1 MSLEQTEDLD
11 RNVTY
16 DEIKRAVWDCGTN
29 KSPGL
34 DGFTFVSFVDIG
46 TLLIKML
53 RLLLRISSR
62 LVHSHKGPFMLN
74 ELLSWSNYKRYKA
87 MIFKVDFEKGFSLVR
102 WDYIDDVL
110 KLFGFSYKWRGWING
125 RLKAA
130 RHSVLLNGS
139 PTSEF

>member
-1 MSLEQTEDLD
+1 MNTMSLEKTEDLD
-11 RNVTY
+11 HNVTY
-16 DEIKRAVWDCGTN
+16 DEIKRAVWDYGTN

-53 RLLLRISSR
+53 PFVSNRQIPD
-62 LVHSHKGPFMLN
+62 GPFMLN
-74 ELLSWSNYKRYKA
+74 ELLSWSNNKKYKA
-87 MIFKVDFEKGFSLVR
+87 MIFKVDFEKGFGLVR
-102 WDYIDDVL
+102 WDYLDDAL
-110 KLFGFSYKWRGWING
+110 KLFGFSYQWRGWING